1 MIREKEIMNA
11 LMTLT
16 MMFFLNV
23 IKITGDCP
31 RYCECKW
38 KSGKE
43 SVLCT
48 NANMTEIPKHLDSGT
63 QLLDLTGNRLQSIGP
78 DEFFNASLLNLQ
90 KIFLSRCRL
99 RFIERSSFRKII
111 NLVELDLSYNEL
123 HSVPSHTFEF
133 ITELRELRLNGNPII
148 RVLNN
153 AFKMVPRLTK
163 LDLSECRI
171 GYVEIKAFQ
180 GLETSLEW
188 LKLDKNKIMN
198 IKPFALINLGNLHG
212 LELSGNP
219 WNCSC
224 GLRTLREWMLRQ
236 NVPYSIPPVCKY
248 PSRLADKDWDKLDLD
263 EFACAPRIEAA
274 SSLKSGEEG
283 SNVTMSCTVHG
294 NPEPRIRW
302 LRKNHPIVNSTAS
315 ANLEKPKL
323 YVVQIAKESSNLT
336 ILAAD
341 VQDNGVYVCRAE
353 NKAGKSEANITLT
366 VTMKPVVR
374 IWSSR
379 MIAAVGVV
387 SLLFAVAVGLLTF
400 CAWSSRKRK
409 FDFGH
414 PVGGRDYDADGYEM
428 SHKKPINYNK
438 IVDYGNHYRS
448 NSTTDTSRIPGGLL
462 KVINKKSQAQ
472 CKINKHF

>member
-1 MIREKEIMNA
+1 MNA
-11 LMTLT
+11 LMTFT
-16 MMFFLNV
+16 MMFLLNV
-23 IKITGDCP
+23 IKTTGDCP

-48 NANMTEIPKHLDSGT
+48 NANMTEIPKQLDSGT
-63 QLLDLTGNRLQSIGP
+63 QLLDLTGNALLTIGS

-90 KIFLSRCRL
+90 KIFLSKCRL
-99 RFIERSSFRKII
+99 RFLEKSSFRKII

-198 IKPFALINLGNLHG
+198 IKPYALVTLGNLHG

-236 NVPYSIPPVCKY
+236 NVPYSIPPVCKH
-248 PSRLADKDWDKLDLD
+248 PSRLSEKNWDKLDLD
-263 EFACAPRIEAA
+263 EFACVPRIEAE
-274 SSLKSGEEG
+274 SYEKNGEEG
-283 SNVTMSCTVHG
+283 TNVTLSCIVHG
-294 NPEPRIRW
+294 IPEPKVRW
-302 LRKNHPIVNSTAS
+302 LRKNHPI
-315 ANLEKPKL
+315 ANLSTSGGIDGKPKL
-323 YVVQIAKESSNLT
+323 YSVEIGRETSNLT
-336 ILAAD
+336 IHSAD
-341 VQDNGVYVCRAE
+341 SQDNGVYVCRAE

-366 VTMKPVVR
+366 VVIKPIVR

-387 SLLFAVAVGLLTF
+387 SLLFIIVVGLLTF

-409 FDFGH
+409 FDFRH
-414 PVGGRDYDADGYEM
+414 TVGGREYDSDGYEM
-428 SHKKPINYNK
+428 NHKKPINYNK
-438 IVDYGNHYRS
+438 IVDYGNHCRS
-448 NSTTDTSRIPGGLL
+448 NSTSKTY
-462 KVINKKSQAQ
+462 
-472 CKINKHF
+472 KITVFNNP

>member
-1 MIREKEIMNA
+1 MIRGKETMNA
-11 LMTLT
+11 LLT
-16 MMFFLNV
+16 VMVMFVLNV
-23 IKITGDCP
+23 IKTTGDCP

-43 SVLCT
+43 SVLCA
-48 NANMTEIPKHLDSGT
+48 NANMTEIPRHLDSGT
-63 QLLDLTGNRLQSIGP
+63 QLLDLTGNRLQTIGP

-99 RFIERSSFRKII
+99 RFIEKSSFRKII

-188 LKLDKNKIMN
+188 LKLDKNKIVN
-198 IKPFALINLGNLHG
+198 IKPFALVNLGNLHG

-224 GLRTLREWMLRQ
+224 GLRTLREWMLKQ

-248 PSRLADKDWDKLDLD
+248 PPRLAERDWDKLDLD
-263 EFACAPRIEAA
+263 EFACAPRMDAITA
-274 SSLKSGEEG
+274 KKTGEEG
-283 SNVTMSCTVHG
+283 TNVTLSCAIQG
-294 NPEPRIRW
+294 SPDPEIQW
-302 LRKNHPIVNSTAS
+302 FKKNGPIANAS
-315 ANLEKPKL
+315 APSNGGRPKV
-323 YVVQIAKESSNLT
+323 YIVQNAKDTSNLT
-336 ILAAD
+336 ILSAEI
-341 VQDNGVYVCRAE
+341 QDSGVYLCRAE
-353 NKAGKSEANITLT
+353 NKAGKSDANITLT
-366 VTMKPVVR
+366 LTLRPAVR
-374 IWSSR
+374 IWSSK
-379 MIAAVGVV
+379 MIAAIGVV
-387 SLLFAVAVGLLTF
+387 SLLFAVAVALLTF

-409 FDFGH
+409 FGFRH
-414 PVGGRDYDADGYEM
+414 PVAGRDYDTDDYEM
-428 SHKKPINYNK
+428 NHKKPINYNN
-438 IVDYGNHYRS
+438 IVDYGNHYNRS
-448 NSTTDTSRIPGGLL
+448 NSTLENHRISGE
-462 KVINKKSQAQ
+462 
-472 CKINKHF
+472 